1 MDPKP
6 VALISMPALS
16 ARYPSFQL
24 ALLKPTLE
32 KAGIPAQAFSLF
44 MYFGAHVGW
53 RVSEALSDV
62 WPCMAGEWIWSKAAF
77 GEIASKEQDDE
88 YFRLYSRSF
97 DAICRTAGCSRE
109 DLIAIRDHA
118 APAFIDFCVDAIDW
132 SRFGLVGFSV
142 VFQQL
147 LSSLALARALKR
159 KHPDLPVIMGGA
171 SLEDDIAGEVI
182 RRCPQIDYM
191 HCGDGEISFPEMVRR
206 LYAGQSLKGLRGLMF
221 REDGEIQFAGR
232 APNFSAMDE
241 TPTPDFAEY
250 FYARREGGYEQYDG
264 SRDVLLPIEAARGC
278 WWGEKNHCT
287 FCGLNRSG
295 MEFRAKSPERVIERI
310 ETLSRQYSVFQ
321 FNAIDNIMAPEYAEQ
336 LFGRLSA
343 ANSDFQLH
351 YEIRPNFSRTQ
362 LGRMRRGG
370 LYSVQPGVESFS
382 THILKIMRKLSTGMR
397 NVELVKWCTY
407 YGINN
412 LYNILVQFPGETADD
427 YQLQSKVVAKLHH
440 FQPPYAIV
448 KARAD
453 RGSPMYSDPK
463 SQSIVKMTPSRC
475 YDYIFPQGEFDLTR
489 VSYYFD
495 HEMTA
500 TVPDQEYDELFA
512 RVGVWQDRW
521 AVRAKRP
528 FLRYRKAWSSIV
540 IEDGRSRQVREWR
553 FSDENADLY
562 EFCAD
567 ARTMQQLHRQ
577 FGPEPWI
584 EAALAEFLSLDLM
597 LFLDGR
603 YLSLALPENPD
614 FDLSLNAIAP
624 SSEVTTSDSP
634 DRDDRLV
641 RIA

>member
-44 MYFGAHVGW
+44 MYFGAHIGW

-77 GEIASKEQDDE
+77 GEIGSEEKDDE
-88 YFRLYSRSF
+88 YFRLYTRSF
-97 DAICRTAGCSRE
+97 DAICRNAGCSRE
-109 DLIAIRDHA
+109 DLIAIRNRA

-147 LSSLALARALKR
+147 LSSLALARALKH
-159 KHPDLPVIMGGA
+159 KFPGLPVIMGGA

-206 LYAGQSLKGLRGLMF
+206 LYAGRSMQGLRGVMF
-221 REDGEIQFAGR
+221 REGGEIRFAGR
-232 APNFSAMDE
+232 SPNFSDMDQ

-250 FYARREGGYEQYDG
+250 FYARREGRYEAYDG

-295 MEFRAKSPERVIERI
+295 MEFRAKSPERVIEQI
-310 ETLSRQYSVFQ
+310 ETLSRRYGVFQ
-321 FNAIDNIMAPEYAEQ
+321 FNAIDNIMAPEYAER

-351 YEIRPNFSRTQ
+351 YEIRPNFSRAQ

-382 THILKIMRKLSTGMR
+382 TNILKLMRKLSTGMR
-397 NVELVKWCTY
+397 NIELVKWCTY

-427 YQLQSKVVAKLHH
+427 YQVQSDVVAKLHH

-453 RGSPMYSDPK
+453 RGSPMYSDPA
-463 SQSIVKMTPSRC
+463 SQSIVKMTPSLC
-475 YDYIFPQGEFDLTR
+475 YRYIFPDEFDLAR

-495 HEMTA
+495 HEMTG
-500 TVPDQEYDELFA
+500 TVQDPEYDELFA
-512 RVGVWQDRW
+512 RVGAWQQLW
-521 AVRAKRP
+521 AAGAKRP
-528 FLRYRKAWSSIV
+528 YLRYRKAWSSIA
-540 IEDGRSRQVREWR
+540 IEDGRSRPVRQLR
-553 FSDENADLY
+553 FSDGYADLY

-567 ARTMQQLHRQ
+567 ARTMRQLHRR
-577 FGPEPWI
+577 FGAEAWV

-614 FDLSLNAIAP
+614 FDLDMDAAAPATQLETADIA
-624 SSEVTTSDSP
+624 E
-634 DRDDRLV
+634 REGHLV
-641 RIA
+641 RIV